1 MVRNVCTRGTIAWY
15 VTSAHP
21 SRAVA
26 QKSVLMTTDY
36 PRRLWVQQIDD
47 DPVSGIRRAVYQA
60 TIMQRDR
67 RYIRASGVHAF
78 E

>member
-1 MVRNVCTRGTIAWY
+1 
-15 VTSAHP
+15 
-21 SRAVA
+21 
-26 QKSVLMTTDY
+26 MTTDY